1 MVVAYQFSARTAATA
16 ERELAGALRTLN
28 TDYLDVPTLYY
39 VESEPEWEEICS
51 PGGSLEYLT
60 RAKEE
65 GRIRMVGLT
74 SHQRHLAARWAGG
87 GLLDMLMIRYNAAH
101 RGAEEDVFPVARQ
114 LDIPVVAFTCLRW
127 RHLLEPLPGD
137 GTDRVPPA
145 TEWYRFVL
153 ASPAVGVALM
163 SPNGREELLQDLSLL
178 DDWRAPDP
186 QTLAGLRVRGDR
198 IRELAAAFP

>member
-74 SHQRHLAARWAGG
+74 SHQRHLAARW
-87 GLLDMLMIRYNAAH
+87 
-101 RGAEEDVFPVARQ
+101 
-114 LDIPVVAFTCLRW
+114 
-127 RHLLEPLPGD
+127 
-137 GTDRVPPA
+137 
-145 TEWYRFVL
+145 
-153 ASPAVGVALM
+153 
-163 SPNGREELLQDLSLL
+163 GRE
-178 DDWRAPDP
+178 
-186 QTLAGLRVRGDR
+186 
-198 IRELAAAFP
+198 AAYWTC